1 MKILMVSIPNHHFQ
15 WVDQLKDCGY
25 DVIWFDASDG
35 GSHVERINWVNQIKD
50 WKLKWN
56 FRCGIP

>member
-1 MKILMVSIPNHHFQ
+1 MVSIPNHHFQ

-35 GSHVERINWVNQIKD
+35 GSHVERINWVNQI

>member
-1 MKILMVSIPNHHFQ
+1 VSLCVFRAPLRGANTKNENTHGIVPNHHFQ

-35 GSHVERINWVNQIKD
+35 GHM
-50 WKLKWN
+50 WKELM
-56 FRCGIP
+56 G